1 MLSSVP
7 NAAARC
13 SGVSPLVRQSCMK
26 TPVATASRFATFGF
40 APFASRI
47 FTMRPVARATG
58 LAERRVEWRLS
69 RVFVGVVH
77 IGSALDEKLA
87 QSPVAM
93 EHGPIQVTVLPSDSS
108 TSPLAS
114 R

>member
-1 MLSSVP
+1 
-7 NAAARC
+7 
-13 SGVSPLVRQSCMK
+13 
-26 TPVATASRFATFGF
+26 
-40 APFASRI
+40 
-47 FTMRPVARATG
+47 MRPVARATG

-93 EHGPIQVTVLPSDSS
+93 EHGPVQVTVVP
-108 TSPLAS
+108 
-114 R
+114 